1 MWELRWVL
9 LGLGILIIAGIY
21 LWPQFSFILKTDK
34 KPDFDFRVSSAEAG
48 PPVAPKDLSDE
59 TAKQPKVV
67 SSAPKKVITIRF
79 IPRSGGGL
87 NAELAV
93 LALRKAGLKHGK
105 YGIFH
110 YPLGEDEGEY
120 ESEFSVANLIEP
132 GSFDLTNL
140 KETTLPG
147 MSFFMVLPGVGDP
160 VSCFDRMVSVARALT
175 QSLGSELFDEQGSSW
190 STQRER
196 YVREEIIDYHHQKT
210 RA

>member
-9 LGLGILIIAGIY
+9 LGLGILLIAGIY
-21 LWPQFSFILKTDK
+21 LWPRVSFILKTDK

-48 PPVAPKDLSDE
+48 PPVVPKDLSDE

-210 RA
+210 RT